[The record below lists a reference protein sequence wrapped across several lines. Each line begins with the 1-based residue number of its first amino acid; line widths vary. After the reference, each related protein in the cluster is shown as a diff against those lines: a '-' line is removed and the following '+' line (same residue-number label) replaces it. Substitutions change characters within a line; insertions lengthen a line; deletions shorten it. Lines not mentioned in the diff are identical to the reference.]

1 MPNFASLAPFFSCK
15 RAGTLYDSQG
25 YFGTLPRAKRV
36 KLKWL
41 HQTPQSNTAGHPM
54 ASPLPLA
61 ATRWRRRFGRLGKYH
76 APQSMLQSRLKSA
89 LPGPFIFCMIS
100 PTFCRIGPSNP
111 FLSSHSTRLSK
122 VGREGF
128 QEYAS
133 TSRSS
138 KHDWRGSNGTSL
150 ASATSL
156 ASKPGRSSVPSCT
169 ARARNWLKRVISCF
183 ASCTLAACR

>member
-100 PTFCRIGPSNP
+100 PTFRRIGPSNP
-111 FLSSHSTRLSK
+111 FLSSHSTRLSRS
-122 VGREGF
+122 VGKDSRNMLLPAGPRNMTGGGRMVRASPLPLRWLRS
-128 QEYAS
+128 QEEAAFHLA
-133 TSRSS
+133 RLG
-138 KHDWRGSNGTSL
+138 RGTG
-150 ASATSL
+150 
-156 ASKPGRSSVPSCT
+156 
-169 ARARNWLKRVISCF
+169 
-183 ASCTLAACR
+183 